1 MWITSVFFDHCTAR
15 TVTAFSIQM
24 SRAPRSTYTFMFCS
38 DYNFPAFLCKPH
50 VAVFMSFTPEPEL
63 PLHAPWYVEGDF
75 DVNLY
80 YHGWRDISDPPT
92 PATSEHDTTHSA
104 DMSAVSDLTVEYI
117 PDDGEDERFQ
127 QLQMRIHCH
136 MNPSELVM
144 IAATPTHPA
153 ECIAKDFLRNG
164 GCDADQLSTLLGHLP
179 RDRVRTHQRLDIC
192 ADAADAFSFTT
203 GAFQAGGLVGVR
215 NNAYSFPWVTAFL
228 CQVTR
233 FALGR
238 RGDDF
243 AFTSLSLLRNV
254 VSGLHRDGNNHSVCL
269 NRLVPLSFWTG
280 GELWCHDTA
289 GDITYPGTSL
299 VGKLLPLSPPFVEF
313 DACELHGTMPWL
325 GERMVLAVYHIKTP
339 AALTHAEMDYL
350 KRVGFAPLLE

>member
-1 MWITSVFFDHCTAR
+1 MRGQVTRGVMSGSDGDEMFIKAGWLSVQNQWSSELLFGHAYSCSVTCTVEQLCGSPAPSS
-15 TVTAFSIQM
+15 TTTQ
-24 SRAPRSTYTFMFCS
+24 RAQSQLSTFRCFMHLDFYTLFMICS

-104 DMSAVSDLTVEYI
+104 DMSAVSDHTVEYI
-117 PDDGEDERFQ
+117 PEDGEDERFQ

-136 MNPSELVM
+136 MNPSELVL
-144 IAATPTHPA
+144 IAAPPTRPA

-179 RDRVRTHQRLDIC
+179 RDQVRPHQSLDMC
-192 ADAADAFSFTT
+192 ADAADAFSFTA
-203 GAFQAGGLVGVR
+203 GAFQAGGLGGVR
-215 NNAYSFPWVTAFL
+215 KNAYSFPWVTAFL

-254 VSGLHRDGNNHSVCL
+254 FSGLHRDGNNHSVCF
-269 NRLVPLSFWTG
+269 NRLIPLSFWTG
-280 GELWCHDTA
+280 GE
-289 GDITYPGTSL
+289 
-299 VGKLLPLSPPFVEF
+299 
-313 DACELHGTMPWL
+313 
-325 GERMVLAVYHIKTP
+325 
-339 AALTHAEMDYL
+339 
-350 KRVGFAPLLE
+350 

>member
-1 MWITSVFFDHCTAR
+1 
-15 TVTAFSIQM
+15 M
-24 SRAPRSTYTFMFCS
+24 S
-38 DYNFPAFLCKPH
+38 FPIPFPHFLRNPH
-50 VAVFMSFTPEPEL
+50 AAVFMSSTPEPEL

-75 DVNLY
+75 NVNLY
-80 YHGWRDISDPPT
+80 YYGWRDFSEPPT
-92 PATSEHDTTHSA
+92 PANSEHDTTHSI

-117 PDDGEDERFQ
+117 PDDGEDERLQ

-136 MNPSELVM
+136 VNPSELM
-144 IAATPTHPA
+144 LIASPPVHPA
-153 ECIAKDFLRNG
+153 ECIAQDFLRNG

-179 RDRVRTHQRLDIC
+179 HDQVRPHQRLDMC

-215 NNAYSFPWVTAFL
+215 NHAYSFPWVTAFL

-238 RGDDF
+238 GGDDF

-254 VSGLHRDGNNHSVCL
+254 FSDLHRDGNNHSVCP
-269 NRLVPLSFWTG
+269 NRLIPLSFWTG
-280 GELWCHDTA
+280 GELWCHDTT

-313 DACELHGTMPWL
+313 DACELHGAMPWL

-339 AALTHAEMDYL
+339 TALTHGEMDYL